1 MSKVNFIKRFELNT
15 PSWDELLFNLNYSHI
30 NQEEEVKNN
39 SPGFFVSHNVYRIP
53 RVQYILKKLNLKTA
67 HLYINILQ
75 NSSTF
80 GEHKDTVDVWFW
92 QVKGST
98 KWVIESKEEYLL
110 EEGDLIYIP
119 KGVLH
124 NVIPLGSRA
133 GISMSYE

>member
-1 MSKVNFIKRFELNT
+1 MNKVNFIKGFELNT
-15 PSWDELLFNLNYSHI
+15 PSWDELLFNLNYSHL
-30 NQEEEVKNN
+30 NQEEIKNS
-39 SPGFFVSHNVYRIP
+39 SPGFFVAHNAYKIP
-53 RVQYILKKLNLKTA
+53 RVQYVLQKLKLKEA

-80 GEHKDTVDVWFW
+80 GEHKDTMDVWFW
-92 QVKGST
+92 QVKGVT
-98 KWVIESKEEYLL
+98 KWVIENKEEYTL

-119 KGVLH
+119 KGILH